1 MTVSTSSAPV
11 LPGDARL
18 DAELRKNCGRVAL
31 RRHEQAARASL
42 RRRSPPSILRA
53 GSFDGERRSGAGML
67 VVRNGAR
74 DEATHASAIV
84 GIRGCRRRQSSNCS
98 ARARSKTTRTDLPTS
113 VVAAWSMGPPL
124 KWKRARRYAL
134 LQKIAMWGLPDGL
147 RALSDCEL
155 GLACDGCVRA
165 KCLKEQ
171 YTEVPKCAQGQVD
184 SSPIFEGLAA
194 ATLLSKR
201 PIHRATSMSE

>member
-1 MTVSTSSAPV
+1 
-11 LPGDARL
+11 
-18 DAELRKNCGRVAL
+18 
-31 RRHEQAARASL
+31 
-42 RRRSPPSILRA
+42 
-53 GSFDGERRSGAGML
+53 
-67 VVRNGAR
+67 
-74 DEATHASAIV
+74 
-84 GIRGCRRRQSSNCS
+84 
-98 ARARSKTTRTDLPTS
+98 
-113 VVAAWSMGPPL
+113 
-124 KWKRARRYAL
+124 
-134 LQKIAMWGLPDGL
+134 MWGLPDGL

-171 YTEVPKCAQGQVD
+171 YTEVPKYAQGQVD

>member
-1 MTVSTSSAPV
+1 MFGEGTVKDDTH
-11 LPGDARL
+11 RL
-18 DAELRKNCGRVAL
+18 AE
-31 RRHEQAARASL
+31 
-42 RRRSPPSILRA
+42 
-53 GSFDGERRSGAGML
+53 
-67 VVRNGAR
+67 
-74 DEATHASAIV
+74 
-84 GIRGCRRRQSSNCS
+84 
-98 ARARSKTTRTDLPTS
+98 S

-147 RALSDCEL
+147 RALSDREL
-155 GLACDGCVRA
+155 GLAWDGCVRA

-171 YTEVPKCAQGQVD
+171 YTEVPKRAQGQVD